1 MAKETMTVNN
11 NLDEVKLEKREKM
24 DGKKKEKK
32 NKEPKQKNEK
42 RNEKK
47 EKKENFFKQVRK
59 EMKMVTWPSKK
70 SVVKYSFAT
79 ILMILA
85 MTAFFIGVTL
95 IFDLL
100 YALVQG
106 WIG

>member
-1 MAKETMTVNN
+1 MAKETMTVDN
-11 NLDEVKLEKREKM
+11 NLDEIKLEKREKM

-32 NKEPKQKNEK
+32 NKEPKKNKE
-42 RNEKK
+42 NKK
-47 EKKENFFKQVRK
+47 EKKQGFFTQVRL
-59 EMKMVTWPSKK
+59 EMKQVTWPTRK
-70 SVVKYSFAT
+70 SVIKYSIAT

-85 MTAFFIGVTL
+85 MTAFFVGVSL

>member
-1 MAKETMTVNN
+1 MAKETMTVDN
-11 NLDEVKLEKREKM
+11 NLDEIKLEKREKM

-32 NKEPKQKNEK
+32 NKEPKKHKEN
-42 RNEKK
+42 KK
-47 EKKENFFKQVRK
+47 EKKQGFFTQVRL
-59 EMKMVTWPSKK
+59 EMKQVTWPTRK
-70 SVVKYSFAT
+70 SVIKYSIAT
-79 ILMILA
+79 ILMIIA
-85 MTAFFIGVTL
+85 MTAFFVGVSL